1 MKIKVLPIFVIIS
14 GYILFLICDSN
25 MYLLISIIGLLGL
38 CYLDWKRIRHNR
50 DSNYLD
56 YKMMILYV
64 VLIINFLFLIFY
76 GSD

>member
-1 MKIKVLPIFVIIS
+1 MKNKVLPICVSIS
-14 GYILFLICDSN
+14 GYILFLVCDSN

-38 CYLDWKRIRHNR
+38 CYLDWKRNRHNR

>member
-1 MKIKVLPIFVIIS
+1 MKIKALPICAIIS
-14 GYILFLICDSN
+14 GYILFLVCDSN

-38 CYLDWKRIRHNR
+38 CYLEWKRIRNNR

>member
-1 MKIKVLPIFVIIS
+1 MKIKVLPICVSIS
-14 GYILFLICDSN
+14 GYILFFICDSN